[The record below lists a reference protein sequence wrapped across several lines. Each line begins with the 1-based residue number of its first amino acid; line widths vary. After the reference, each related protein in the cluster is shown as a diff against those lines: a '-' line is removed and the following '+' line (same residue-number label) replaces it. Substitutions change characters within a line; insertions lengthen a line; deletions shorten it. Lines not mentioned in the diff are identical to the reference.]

1 MSDNKRPDSR
11 LVAHNAPEAIARYQM
26 AKAVEDDPGNKTA
39 KREAR
44 ERRRSR
50 SKIQAPEGVELSFT
64 VYLRSDSTYLDIVQT
79 FDGLRE
85 IRGSHLPFN
94 MSANELVALLNDG
107 KMPLGATDWHF
118 MTREEIAE
126 HKAAEEIE
134 TEPSEKGE

>member
-1 MSDNKRPDSR
+1 MSDKKRPDFR
-11 LVAHNAPEAIARYQM
+11 PVAHNIPEAIARHQ
-26 AKAVEDDPGNKTA
+26 ATKAAEEEAGNKTA
-39 KREAR
+39 KQQAR
-44 ERRRSR
+44 ERRRFR

-64 VYLRSDSTYLDIVQT
+64 VYLRSESTYLDIVQT

-85 IRGSHLPFN
+85 IHGSHLPFN

-107 KMPLGATDWHF
+107 EMPMGATDWHF

-134 TEPSEKGE
+134 IEPNAKGE